1 MSFSVYFWKGFNKQ
15 LNSTRQPDNGER
27 YNYNCILKDGC
38 SVTRPVIRIIDV
50 SAAENLGNYNYA
62 QITVFNRYY
71 YVRDTKWVDRA
82 WEMELVCDVL
92 ATYKNVITSTTMYI
106 TRTSVINITN
116 DSLIDTRYL
125 PEGNPYFA
133 QTFSVRDDWNI
144 NPESNGVFVVGIVN
158 SDATTP
164 GGISYYVMDGTTLA
178 SLRAYMM
185 GNIPTS
191 WNDIATYS
199 GEVARAFIDPFQY
212 ITSCMWF
219 PFQMPTGD
227 TKRIKFG
234 FWESDLVAPILNF
247 YTMTISGS
255 LDRPARNDTVRGVW
269 MYQEPFAQYWFFNSI
284 FGMVPIAGQDID
296 SLGINYFVTID
307 FTTGS
312 ALLKLQSKKAIA
324 PSYSTNSGIIYDSVA
339 QLGVSFQLSQIT
351 NEGAASLTSIKDI
364 VSTGIQALLGG
375 AATGDLASGA
385 IGATTAMG
393 GTVGGNGSL
402 AAMASSGNTFLL
414 IAEYYHPQTE
424 DLTEQGRPAC
434 VRTIPNQ
441 TGNYYEIWD
450 GNINMPGTDEE
461 KQQVKSYLEGGFHV
475 E

>member
-1 MSFSVYFWKGFNKQ
+1 MSFLVGFWEGFNKQ
-15 LNSTRQPDNGER
+15 LNSTRQPDNNER
-27 YNYNCILKDGC
+27 FNYNCILKDGC

-92 ATYKNVITSTTMYI
+92 ASYKNVITSTTMYI
-106 TRTSVINITN
+106 TRTSFTSITN
-116 DSLIDTRYL
+116 DNLIDTRYL

-133 QTFSVRDDWNI
+133 QTFSVREDWNI

-178 SLRAYMM
+178 SLREYMM

-191 WNDIATYS
+191 WDDIATYS

-219 PFQMPTGD
+219 PFQMPTSD
-227 TKRIKFG
+227 TKSIKFG
-234 FWESDLVAPILNF
+234 FWNSGLQAPVLKF

-255 LDRPARNDTVRGVW
+255 LARPARTDTVRGVW
-269 MYQEPFAQYWFFNSI
+269 MYQEPFAQYWFFNPI
-284 FGMVPIAGQDID
+284 FGMVPIAGQDIN
-296 SLGINYFVTID
+296 STGINYIVTMD

-312 ALLKLQSKKAIA
+312 AVLKLQTKKAIMQDY
-324 PSYSTNSGIIYDSVA
+324 PTNSGIIYDSVA

-402 AAMASSGNTFLL
+402 AAMASSGSTFSLT
-414 IAEYYHPQTE
+414 AKYYHAQTE

-434 VRTIPNQ
+434 VLTRPNQ
-441 TGNYYEIWD
+441 TGHYYEIWD
-450 GNINMPGTDEE
+450 GNIEMPGTDEE